1 MTIKRPRSLTALVG
15 DELRARIIDGRLRLG
30 EHVSE
35 NALAAELGISKT
47 PVREALLQ
55 LKLDRLVDILPQRGT
70 YIFRLGP
77 ADVIKVS
84 ELREVLE
91 VEAAAIAIKRNG
103 RELALRMASVL
114 HDMRKAYTAG
124 DNVAYRTLDGD
135 YHRALIEACGNSY
148 ISDAYAPIGL
158 RIQALRSRLS
168 DEAALNRLSFR
179 DHCNMLKLIK
189 AGEVTG
195 LQKLLRV
202 HVRQTARSYIEV
214 LGQREAE
221 PQGKQPQARGRGP
234 GVEPAAVG

>member
-1 MTIKRPRSLTALVG
+1 MAIKRPRSLTALVV

-30 EHVSE
+30 ELVSE

-47 PVREALLQ
+47 PVREALLE
-55 LKLDRLVDILPQRGT
+55 LKLDRLVDVLPQRGT
-70 YIFRLGP
+70 YVFRLGP
-77 ADVIKVS
+77 ADVVNVS
-84 ELREVLE
+84 ELREMLE
-91 VEAAAIAIKRNG
+91 VESAAIAMKRNG

-114 HDMRKAYTAG
+114 HDMRKAYHAG
-124 DNVAYRTLDGD
+124 DIVAYRTLDGS
-135 YHRALIEACGNSY
+135 YHRTLIEACGNSY
-148 ISDAYAPIGL
+148 IADAYAPIDL

-168 DEAALNRLSFR
+168 DEEALNRLSFR

-214 LGQREAE
+214 LGQRETEAN
-221 PQGKQPQARGRGP
+221 QPQSRGRTARA
-234 GVEPAAVG
+234 EPAAAG

>member
-1 MTIKRPRSLTALVG
+1 MIIQRPRSLTALVV
-15 DELRARIIDGRLRLG
+15 DELRARIVDGRLRLG
-30 EHVSE
+30 ELVSE

-70 YIFRLGP
+70 YVFRLGP
-77 ADVIKVS
+77 ADVVKVS
-84 ELREVLE
+84 ELREMLE
-91 VEAAAIAIKRNG
+91 VESAAIAMKRNG

-114 HDMRKAYTAG
+114 HDMRKAYHAG
-124 DNVAYRTLDGD
+124 DIVAYRTLDGD
-135 YHRALIEACGNSY
+135 YHRTLIETCGNSY

-214 LGQREAE
+214 LGQREMEPKAE
-221 PQGKQPQARGRGP
+221 QAQSRGRAART
-234 GVEPAAVG
+234 EPAAAS

>member
-1 MTIKRPRSLTALVG
+1 MAIERPRSLTALVV
-15 DELRARIIDGRLRLG
+15 DELRARIVDGRLRLG

-55 LKLDRLVDILPQRGT
+55 LKLDRLVEILPQRGT
-70 YIFRLGP
+70 YVFRLGP
-77 ADVIKVS
+77 ADVVKVT
-84 ELREVLE
+84 ECREVLE
-91 VEAAAIAIKRNG
+91 VEAAAIAMKRNG
-103 RELALRMASVL
+103 RELAVRMASVL
-114 HDMRKAYTAG
+114 NDMRKAYNAG
-124 DNVAYRTLDGD
+124 DIVAYRTLDGD
-135 YHRALIEACGNSY
+135 YHRTLIDACGNSY
-148 ISDAYAPIGL
+148 ITDAYAPIGL

-202 HVRQTARSYIEV
+202 HDH
-214 LGQREAE
+214 G
-221 PQGKQPQARGRGP
+221 
-234 GVEPAAVG
+234 AA